1 MARKPLLKITA
12 VNLQTAKDLGQNE
25 WNKQRSTKT
34 ASSGPGDRR
43 SGTELEWGPRWDTT
57 HHDRPKPPAGV
68 EMRKVR
74 VSVCRSFWAVVI

>member
-12 VNLQTAKDLGQNE
+12 VNLKTAKNGGQNE

-43 SGTELEWGPRWDTT
+43 SGTELEWGPCWDTT
-57 HHDRPKPPAGV
+57 HHDCSQPRREWRCGRFA
-68 EMRKVR
+68 
-74 VSVCRSFWAVVI
+74 

>member
-12 VNLQTAKDLGQNE
+12 VSLQTAKDSGDSE

-43 SGTELEWGPRWDTT
+43 SGTVLEWGPRWDTT
-57 HHDRPKPPAGV
+57 HHDRTQPRQEWRCGRFA
-68 EMRKVR
+68 
-74 VSVCRSFWAVVI
+74 